1 MTFYLLLA
9 AIIITI
15 CVIFHGVSGKLGIPM
30 LFAFI
35 MLGMIFGSDG
45 ILKIPFEDYYF
56 AEQICTVAL
65 IFIMFYG
72 GFGTNWIHAKPVATH
87 AILLSSLGTVV
98 TAGLVGVF
106 CHFVLK
112 IELAESFLLGAVI
125 SSTDAA
131 SVFSILRSRRLN
143 LRYGTASLLE
153 VESGSNDPFSYML
166 TVLVL
171 SFMNGSASGGNFVL
185 LVLSQLVFGFLFGIV
200 IATIATLFIKRMS
213 FSAGFDGI
221 FLVAAAILAYAL
233 PTLVGGNGY
242 LSVYITGII
251 LGNRKI
257 ENKQGLVHFF
267 DGITGLMQMI
277 LFFLL
282 GLLSFPS
289 HLPSVILPAL
299 AIALFLTFVARP
311 IAVSLLSIPF
321 KCSIK
326 QLAVISWSGMRGAA
340 SIVFAILTVIDSAF
354 TQNDIFHIV
363 FFIVL
368 FSILVQGSLIPFV
381 SKKLDMTDEATDVM
395 KTFTDYVDE
404 FPVQYIQFSIPENHD
419 WVGKKVRELHLPPDC
434 LLVLVI
440 RDGNKHAPRGN
451 TVINADD
458 IMILSGKASE
468 HIEGIKLYEK
478 IIDGGDEWENKTIHE
493 IPAGEKLIIMV
504 RRGEHAIIPRGNTK
518 LLKDDILVINE
529 LSELS
534 HSI

>member
-1 MTFYLLLA
+1 
-9 AIIITI
+9 
-15 CVIFHGVSGKLGIPM
+15 
-30 LFAFI
+30 
-35 MLGMIFGSDG
+35 
-45 ILKIPFEDYYF
+45 
-56 AEQICTVAL
+56 
-65 IFIMFYG
+65 
-72 GFGTNWIHAKPVATH
+72 
-87 AILLSSLGTVV
+87 
-98 TAGLVGVF
+98 
-106 CHFVLK
+106 
-112 IELAESFLLGAVI
+112 
-125 SSTDAA
+125 
-131 SVFSILRSRRLN
+131 
-143 LRYGTASLLE
+143 
-153 VESGSNDPFSYML
+153 
-166 TVLVL
+166 
-171 SFMNGSASGGNFVL
+171 FMNGSASGGNFVL
-185 LVLSQLVFGFLFGIV
+185 LVLPQLVFGLLFGV
-200 IATIATLFIKRMS
+200 AIAATATLFIKRMS

-221 FLVAAAILAYAL
+221 FLVAVAILAYSL
-233 PTLVGGNGY
+233 PTLVDGNGY
-242 LSVYITGII
+242 LSVYMTGII
-251 LGNRKI
+251 LGNCKI
-257 ENKQGLVHFF
+257 DNKQGLVHFF

-299 AIALFLTFVARP
+299 ALALFLTFVARP

-321 KCSIK
+321 KWSIK

-368 FSILVQGSLIPFV
+368 FSILVQGTLIPVV
-381 SKKLDMTDEATDVM
+381 SKKLDMTDDSSDVM

-404 FPVQYIQFSIPENHD
+404 FPVQYIQFAIPENHA
-419 WVGKKVRELHLPPDC
+419 WAGKKVKDLELPPDC

-451 TVINADD
+451 TVINSGD

-468 HIEGIKLYEK
+468 HIEGINLYEK
-478 IIDGGDEWENKTIHE
+478 NIDEGDEWQNKTIHE
-493 IPAGEKLIIMV
+493 IPSGEKLIIMV

-534 HSI
+534 H